1 MSPEDKK
8 RIRGAN
14 FTEIEKNCLA
24 DIINKD
30 DVKSV
35 IESKLQN
42 GPTNKEKEV
51 MWENITLMFNANQR
65 VRSRTSLQLKQ
76 CYNNLKRNVKSNIAN
91 DRIQRLATGSGPYY
105 QPKTSDAEL
114 KVYEVI
120 RNHVQPKKNA
130 FDNDAIFHG

>member
-8 RIRGAN
+8 IIRGAN
-14 FTEIEKNCLA
+14 FTEIEKNRLA

-51 MWENITLMFNANQR
+51 MWENITLMFNDIQR

-76 CYNNLKRNVKSNIAN
+76 CYNNLNRNVKSNIAN
-91 DRIQRLATGSGPYY
+91 DRIQRLATGSGPYS